1 MIKTLFAAL
10 VLLAFAFPAWAASCP
25 MLMGEIDEAL
35 QDDAKVAQLSEAEIE
50 QVNELRQEG
59 EEAHNAGDHARSE
72 DLLHQAKE
80 ILGV

>member
-1 MIKTLFAAL
+1 MMKKLFAAL
-10 VLLAFAFPAWAASCP
+10 VLLAFVSPAWAATCP

-35 QDDAKVAQLSEAEIE
+35 ADDAKVAQLSETELE
-50 QVNELRQEG
+50 QVNQLRQEG

-72 DLLHQAKE
+72 EMLNEAKE